1 VKLSLKPSLSL
12 NPDPDETQRDEA
24 GINSPRGGPDSI
36 AGNMTQQQHQNTPL
50 KPASSPLLQET
61 TIDNTKDGASYEQS
75 KTDNVIGK
83 EEDKNIESSSESYLI
98 PTPVKKPDEPQASPT
113 MTPGSIPE
121 IKSQSQLNEL
131 PAPEPIKEAELI
143 LKAPWTTNELLPP
156 QTTKQKAKKCLI
168 LDLDETLVHSSFH
181 SVDCDFEIPVDIEGI
196 VRTIYVAKR
205 PHVDEFMKVC
215 GELFEV
221 VVFTAS
227 LAKYADPLLDLLD
240 IHKVID
246 HRLFRESCTPH
257 NGIYVK
263 DLFRIG
269 RPLNQIIIIDNS
281 PHSYAFNPQNAIP
294 CESWFDD
301 RSDTELLVLLE
312 ILRRIAAPSIED
324 VIKEM
329 EALEVSASC
338 SSLDYPFE
346 TELIPLQVNESE
358 DEEAS
363 ITVGETES
371 EGGEATEEIAQ
382 WKVT

>member
-1 VKLSLKPSLSL
+1 
-12 NPDPDETQRDEA
+12 
-24 GINSPRGGPDSI
+24 
-36 AGNMTQQQHQNTPL
+36 
-50 KPASSPLLQET
+50 
-61 TIDNTKDGASYEQS
+61 
-75 KTDNVIGK
+75 
-83 EEDKNIESSSESYLI
+83 
-98 PTPVKKPDEPQASPT
+98 
-113 MTPGSIPE
+113 
-121 IKSQSQLNEL
+121 
-131 PAPEPIKEAELI
+131 
-143 LKAPWTTNELLPP
+143 
-156 QTTKQKAKKCLI
+156 LI

-205 PHVDEFMKVC
+205 PHVDEFMKAC

-240 IHKVID
+240 IHSVID
-246 HRLFRESCTPH
+246 HRLFRESCTQH
-257 NGIYVK
+257 NGTFVK

-301 RSDTELLVLLE
+301 KNDNELLILLE
-312 ILRRIAAPSIED
+312 ILKRISDPSIED

-338 SSLDYPFE
+338 SGLGYPFE
-346 TELIPLQVNESE
+346 TEIIPVQDTVNESGSE
-358 DEEAS
+358 DEEVSLTA
-363 ITVGETES
+363 GETES
-371 EGGEATEEIAQ
+371 EGGEASDETDGQ

>member
-1 VKLSLKPSLSL
+1 
-12 NPDPDETQRDEA
+12 
-24 GINSPRGGPDSI
+24 
-36 AGNMTQQQHQNTPL
+36 
-50 KPASSPLLQET
+50 
-61 TIDNTKDGASYEQS
+61 
-75 KTDNVIGK
+75 
-83 EEDKNIESSSESYLI
+83 
-98 PTPVKKPDEPQASPT
+98 
-113 MTPGSIPE
+113 
-121 IKSQSQLNEL
+121 
-131 PAPEPIKEAELI
+131 
-143 LKAPWTTNELLPP
+143 
-156 QTTKQKAKKCLI
+156 LI

-181 SVDCDFEIPVDIEGI
+181 SGVEFHFEIPVDIEGVI
-196 VRTIYVAKR
+196 RTIYVAKR

-257 NGIYVK
+257 NGIFVK

-301 RSDTELLVLLE
+301 INDNELLVLLE
-312 ILRRIAAPSIED
+312 LLRRIADPSIED

-338 SSLDYPFE
+338 SSLGYPFE
-346 TELIPLQVNESE
+346 PEIVPIPDLTVQETE
-358 DEEAS
+358 EEVS
-363 ITVGETES
+363 LTGETES
-371 EGGEATEEIAQ
+371 EGGEPIYDQAQ
-382 WKVT
+382 GILWKVT

>member
-1 VKLSLKPSLSL
+1 MAEQLITQVSQSQARSFNQKKKTDVKLPIKKPGISLSL
-12 NPDPDETQRDEA
+12 APAQPQPDSEENSERAQY
-24 GINSPRGGPDSI
+24 GINSPRGGPDAASEDNSKAAANNPAVVKGVSTHPPSNDSEENNNTAAKTTTTVASTVSDHQI
-36 AGNMTQQQHQNTPL
+36 HQQP
-50 KPASSPLLQET
+50 
-61 TIDNTKDGASYEQS
+61 
-75 KTDNVIGK
+75 V
-83 EEDKNIESSSESYLI
+83 EE
-98 PTPVKKPDEPQASPT
+98 PTPP
-113 MTPGSIPE
+113 PE
-121 IKSQSQLNEL
+121 E
-131 PAPEPIKEAELI
+131 PEPVLT
-143 LKAPWTTNELLPP
+143 APWTTNELLPP
-156 QTTKQKAKKCLI
+156 LIGRRKGKKCLI

-240 IHKVID
+240 IHRVID
-246 HRLFRESCTPH
+246 HRLFRESCTQH
-257 NGIYVK
+257 NGTFVK

-301 RSDTELLVLLE
+301 KNDSELLVILE
-312 ILRRIAAPSIED
+312 ILKRIADPTVED

-338 SSLDYPFE
+338 SSLGYPYE
-346 TELIPLQVNESE
+346 SEIVPLQDAVNESASE
-358 DEEAS
+358 DEEVSLTA
-363 ITVGETES
+363 GETES
-371 EGGEATEEIAQ
+371 DGGDASEETDGQ